1 MITFNDG
8 GTPPIQYTA
17 TELDDLN
24 HTFELDL
31 DFPSEYVKYITT
43 YPIMRM
49 VVIDSNDGLIMAK
62 LLGLKQKKTKLRDYF
77 KSRFTG

>member
-24 HTFELDL
+24 HTYELDL
-31 DFPSEYVKYITT
+31 DFPSEYVKYITMS
-43 YPIMRM
+43 PKRGM
-49 VVIDSNDGLIMAK
+49 VITSNDGLAMTK
-62 LLGLKQKKTKLRDYF
+62 LLGLTPTKTKLRVYF

>member
-17 TELDDLN
+17 RDLDDLN

-49 VVIDSNDGLIMAK
+49 VIYTNDGLIMAK
-62 LLGLKQKKTKLRDYF
+62 LLGLKPKKTKLRDYF

>member
-8 GTPPIQYTA
+8 GTPPLQHET
-17 TELDDLN
+17 TNVVDLN
-24 HTFELDL
+24 HTYELDL

-43 YPIMRM
+43 YPKRGM
-49 VVIDSNDGLIMAK
+49 VITSSDGLVMAK
-62 LLGLKQKKTKLRDYF
+62 LLGLKPTKTKMRDYF

>member
-49 VVIDSNDGLIMAK
+49 VIYSNDGLIMAK